1 VSMAKRLVLIL
12 VGWPITLQ
20 ECPPGMF
27 LYENRV
33 LHVSSDFGVISVR
46 PISGNWIDVYP
57 S

>member
-1 VSMAKRLVLIL
+1 MAKRLVLIL